1 MVSKLLKLRFSVQT
15 STGAIEARA
24 PPFDVEVLLTDFQMP
39 VENLYRSAAK
49 FYREMDSSGQ
59 YVYFHLFIYSI
70 GLSLRNELSER
81 SSTLEQSWNVRWT
94 TGLKKDKTNE
104 CNLCLDYVMEIFD
117 SAEVQSAM
125 CFAFP
130 SPTQPRDSNKKET
143 LIEEFILLNLW
154 EHQ

>member
-1 MVSKLLKLRFSVQT
+1 MVSKLLKLRFSVQCESLFHTSDQVPQYHKNWT

-104 CNLCLDYVMEIFD
+104 CY
-117 SAEVQSAM
+117 Q
-125 CFAFP
+125 
-130 SPTQPRDSNKKET
+130 R
-143 LIEEFILLNLW
+143 
-154 EHQ
+154 